1 MSTEMTNTPPT
12 PPATA
17 AAVTAESARNLPVW
31 RPLADVMETREGLVV
46 MLEMPGVAAEDV
58 EVTLERRVLTVRG
71 RTRITRPEGLRT
83 VHLEYEPGDYERAF
97 LLPEDFDAKRVE
109 ATMRHGV
116 LTLTLPRPEE
126 AQPRSIRVKAA

>member
-1 MSTEMTNTPPT
+1 MTNTPAT
-12 PPATA
+12 TPATTSTVA
-17 AAVTAESARNLPVW
+17 PESARNVPLW
-31 RPLADVMETREGLVV
+31 RPIADVMETRDGLVV

-71 RTRITRPEGLRT
+71 RTRITRPEALRA

-97 LLPEDFDAKRVE
+97 LLPEDFDATRVE

-116 LTLTLPRPEE
+116 LTLTLPRAEE
-126 AQPRSIRVKAA
+126 AQPRNIRVKAA